1 MSQLF
6 PNDDPVF
13 RDPRRRE
20 YKAASPLRIE
30 SVHELPGFDLSALG
44 LGSTSVTVTDIVAA
58 AQRLNVPIAELM
70 D

>member
-6 PNDDPVF
+6 PNDGPVF
-13 RDPRRRE
+13 RNSRRRE
-20 YKAASPLRIE
+20 YKVASPLGIE
-30 SVHELPGFDLSALG
+30 RVRELPGFDLSALG
-44 LGSTSVTVTDIVAA
+44 LGRTSVTVTDIVAA